1 MDGGCCNGSEC
12 ARRLVKVR
20 LGRAAVCRRSAISGA
35 DALDLADRVVR
46 HREHRQNTSKR
57 NGCIHPTVQ
66 AALAERNGGGS
77 PFSIGLLIDA
87 AQKERE
93 SLEAIEQSIETLRLS
108 LDQRR
113 RAIDQQEEILRDL
126 SDSLT
131 QERTQKNATRR

>member
-1 MDGGCCNGSEC
+1 MMPTRRHEKPTSHKKARHLQRKISEDWSMGSSDFINN
-12 ARRLVKVR
+12 
-20 LGRAAVCRRSAISGA
+20 AADLEAGA
-35 DALDLADRVVR
+35 ADNV
-46 HREHRQNTSKR
+46 E
-57 NGCIHPTVQ
+57 
-66 AALAERNGGGS
+66 AALAERDDGGS
-77 PFSIGLLIDA
+77 PFSIGLLIHA

-131 QERTQKNATRR
+131 QERNQKNATRR

>member
-1 MDGGCCNGSEC
+1 MGSSDFINE
-12 ARRLVKVR
+12 AADLEAGAADDVE
-20 LGRAAVCRRSAISGA
+20 AAVAETERS
-35 DALDLADRVVR
+35 
-46 HREHRQNTSKR
+46 
-57 NGCIHPTVQ
+57 
-66 AALAERNGGGS
+66 GS
-77 PFSIGLLIDA
+77 PFSIGLLLDA
-87 AQKERE
+87 AQKERD

>member
-1 MDGGCCNGSEC
+1 MGSS
-12 ARRLVKVR
+12 
-20 LGRAAVCRRSAISGA
+20 GFINDAADLEAGA
-35 DALDLADRVVR
+35 ADDV
-46 HREHRQNTSKR
+46 E
-57 NGCIHPTVQ
+57 
-66 AALAERNGGGS
+66 AALAERDDGGS

>member
-1 MDGGCCNGSEC
+1 MGSSDFINE
-12 ARRLVKVR
+12 
-20 LGRAAVCRRSAISGA
+20 AADFEAGA
-35 DALDLADRVVR
+35 ANDV
-46 HREHRQNTSKR
+46 E
-57 NGCIHPTVQ
+57 
-66 AALAERNGGGS
+66 AALAETDRSGS
-77 PFSIGLLIDA
+77 PFSIGLLLDA
-87 AQKERE
+87 AQKERD

>member
-1 MDGGCCNGSEC
+1 MGSSDFINE
-12 ARRLVKVR
+12 
-20 LGRAAVCRRSAISGA
+20 AADLEAGA
-35 DALDLADRVVR
+35 AAEV
-46 HREHRQNTSKR
+46 E
-57 NGCIHPTVQ
+57 
-66 AALAERNGGGS
+66 AALEADHSGS
-77 PFSIGLLIDA
+77 PFSIGLLLDA
-87 AQKERE
+87 AQKERD

>member
-1 MDGGCCNGSEC
+1 MGSSNFINN
-12 ARRLVKVR
+12 
-20 LGRAAVCRRSAISGA
+20 AADLEAGA
-35 DALDLADRVVR
+35 ADDV
-46 HREHRQNTSKR
+46 E
-57 NGCIHPTVQ
+57 